1 MDAENLILKI
11 LPFALVLCAGL
22 AFGQGFKSLLKKKP
36 ESEFLHWLLVSFIF
50 LILTVI
56 SMFNGVE

>member
-11 LPFALVLCAGL
+11 LPFALALCAGL
-22 AFGQGFKSLLKKKP
+22 ALCRGVKSLLKKKP
-36 ESEFLHWLLVSFIF
+36 ESEFLHWLFVSFIF